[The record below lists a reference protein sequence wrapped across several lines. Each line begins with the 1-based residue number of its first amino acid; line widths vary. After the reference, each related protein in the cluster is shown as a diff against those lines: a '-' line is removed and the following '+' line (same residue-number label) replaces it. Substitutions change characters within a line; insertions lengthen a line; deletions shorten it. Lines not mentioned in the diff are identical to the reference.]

1 MAAAIAIIKTA
12 PAARSFVFFIISL
25 YSGETKSANDSM
37 DELIASADNTA
48 PITIT
53 TAIHSVW
60 DKPKKKPAI
69 TTQIAAKQ
77 CIHALCSFCINKR
90 MPLKAYRKLAK
101 KYHPDTNAGNPDAE
115 KKFKEVTEAYSVLS
129 DPEKKKMYDQ
139 FGFAAFDQGAGAYS
153 QQGGGNPYGSA
164 YGNPFGG
171 SGNNGG
177 YHEFHFEGNADDM
190 FGDFFDQ
197 MFHGKS
203 RGFGSE
209 RYTRSGS
216 SRHPFEDAFSGRGMA
231 EDLDLHAEVSI
242 RLEEA
247 ASGCEKQITLRNP
260 DGTTNTLLVKI
271 PAGIE
276 SGKSIRLRGKGHTGS
291 NGRRGDLLLKVNVEE
306 KKGFER
312 RGMDIYTTIQIP
324 YTTAVFGGE
333 ARVSTLYGDVVC
345 KIKEGTQSGSKLR
358 LRGKGMVSM
367 KDANVH
373 GDHYATIEIAVPRSL
388 NRTARQKLMEYKEAC

>member
-1 MAAAIAIIKTA
+1 MKRIDSVKNAC
-12 PAARSFVFFIISL
+12 
-25 YSGETKSANDSM
+25 YSTYRTDKKSQELFTWEIRKRLDWRCLMMETKRDYYEVLGVSRNA
-37 DELIASADNTA
+37 DEKEI
-48 PITIT
+48 
-53 TAIHSVW
+53 
-60 DKPKKKPAI
+60 
-69 TTQIAAKQ
+69 
-77 CIHALCSFCINKR
+77 KR
-90 MPLKAYRKLAK
+90 AYRKLAK

-358 LRGKGMVSM
+358 LRGKGIPYLQSKGGGRGDQFVTITVTVPKNMTSEQKERLRAYADAMNESVSE
-367 KDANVH
+367 
-373 GDHYATIEIAVPRSL
+373 GRSGIFGSKKK
-388 NRTARQKLMEYKEAC
+388 R